1 MGICATKQPQCKK
14 PSTEEPRAAK
24 ASGHQPPSH
33 SPPAPPARPGRPSPT
48 PPARPGRP
56 SPTPP
61 ARPDRPSPAG
71 LGSLKDRYLAAAQQQ
86 VRQRSSSEAVGPSIS
101 LRNLQAHTPANAKAK
116 TKTVNEHGIK
126 ERAPPAAAAT
136 TTTKGLKAEAK
147 AAKAAKAAATKA
159 AKEAAKETAKE
170 AKKAA
175 AVAAKAAKQAAKMDK
190 KKTKKS
196 TPEAGPA
203 VPARTKAKEKEKAPP
218 AVPARTKAPPP
229 VPVPSTVRPPPRKAP
244 PPRKTPPLRTKPGGA
259 TRAVSPPA
267 ATTAAAT
274 AATTTA
280 TPTQKAP
287 SRFAPQQSPKCDACG
302 KAVYMMERLGAITGG
317 GNYHRACFRCSQCS
331 AQLRPE
337 GGWERM
343 GAAGAAGAAG
353 AELVCCTKCSTQ
365 RKRAMTTEPISKRS
379 PAPVPKPW
387 APSAVQF
394 NIPEQNSVRNIDINP
409 NQRGNAGGGGG
420 GGGGGAR
427 GATASIGNSAGVV
440 RPRGKSSILLQWVKD
455 YLSNPIYAAKGVHV
469 MNWHTSWKDGL
480 AFCALLHATNPSLI
494 PAWDSLSA
502 AAAEDNLNLAFRVA
516 EKELGVTKLLDAE
529 DIVEMRRPDAKS
541 ITTYVIL
548 LHKAL
553 SSAPE

>member
-1 MGICATKQPQCKK
+1 MGICATK
-14 PSTEEPRAAK
+14 PSTDAPRAAK
-24 ASGHQPPSH
+24 ASGHEPPSH
-33 SPPAPPARPGRPSPT
+33 APPAPPARPGRPSPT
-48 PPARPGRP
+48 PP
-56 SPTPP
+56 TPP
-61 ARPDRPSPAG
+61 ARPGRPSPAG

-86 VRQRSSSEAVGPSIS
+86 ARQRSSSEAVGPSIS
-101 LRNLQAHTPANAKAK
+101 LRNLQAHTPANAKANAK
-116 TKTVNEHGIK
+116 
-126 ERAPPAAAAT
+126 APPAAAAK
-136 TTTKGLKAEAK
+136 TTTKGQSKAEAK

-159 AKEAAKETAKE
+159 AKEAAKD

-175 AVAAKAAKQAAKMDK
+175 AVAAKTAKQAAKVDK

-203 VPARTKAKEKEKAPP
+203 VPARTKA
-218 AVPARTKAPPP
+218 PPP
-229 VPVPSTVRPPPRKAP
+229 VPVPSTARPPPRKAP

-259 TRAVSPPA
+259 TRAVSPPV
-267 ATTAAAT
+267 ATT
-274 AATTTA
+274 AATTT
-280 TPTQKAP
+280 TTSNPKAP

-343 GAAGAAGAAG
+343 GAAGAAGA
-353 AELVCCTKCSTQ
+353 ELVCCTKCSTQ
-365 RKRAMTTEPISKRS
+365 RKRAMTTEPVSQRA
-379 PAPVPKPW
+379 PPPVPKPW

-394 NIPEQNSVRNIDINP
+394 NIPEQNSVRNIEINP
-409 NQRGNAGGGGG
+409 SQRGNAGG

-440 RPRGKSSILLQWVKD
+440 RPRGKSSILLQWVKE

-469 MNWHTSWKDGL
+469 INWHTSWKDGL

-494 PAWDSLSA
+494 PTWDSLSSV
-502 AAAEDNLNLAFRVA
+502 AAEDNLNLAFRVA